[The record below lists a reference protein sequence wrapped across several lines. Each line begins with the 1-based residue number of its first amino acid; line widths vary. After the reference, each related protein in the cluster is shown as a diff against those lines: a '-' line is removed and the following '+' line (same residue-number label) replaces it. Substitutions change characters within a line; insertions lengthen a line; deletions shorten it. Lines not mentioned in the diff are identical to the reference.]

1 MLKLTAKDF
10 KEKYGITNYLWAK
23 YYDDVIDHLQDY
35 IEFHSQKEG
44 KYIYYIITKELK
56 PYEPF
61 KKKSIRAI
69 KFYEEQTSEIVKKEP
84 LQTGINI
91 ARNVIEFNNK
101 FNHKQD
107 TAARYVR
114 PILKSK
120 YQKGKNVWCY
130 LSEDRLQYIPL
141 DEEQLEFLYSCFEK
155 YHKSKETIDKLGEI
169 ETQRLEK
176 EISIEEA
183 KEKVFD
189 IHYDN
194 YLLTKV
200 KFKEKYGFDPIRI
213 SEYEENAILNENN

>member
-1 MLKLTAKDF
+1 MLKLTAKEF
-10 KEKYGITNYLWAK
+10 REKYGISEYLWIK
-23 YYDDVIDHLQDY
+23 YHNDIIDHLEDY
-35 IEFHSQKEG
+35 IEFHMETEG
-44 KYIYYIITKELK
+44 NYKYYIITKELK

-120 YQKGKNVWCY
+120 YQKGISSSVSCLYPSPLRPAPSLLPSSNSSSLTMTSVTY
-130 LSEDRLQYIPL
+130 LFVPSFASYERTWMRPSTATRLPL
-141 DEEQLEFLYSCFEK
+141 WQ
-155 YHKSKETIDKLGEI
+155 
-169 ETQRLEK
+169 
-176 EISIEEA
+176 
-183 KEKVFD
+183 
-189 IHYDN
+189 
-194 YLLTKV
+194 
-200 KFKEKYGFDPIRI
+200 
-213 SEYEENAILNENN
+213 